1 MWDLKNIILFISSI
15 IVVIIISM
23 KMENANPVF
32 NWFESEKQK
41 TIEYQTK
48 VWTETREDFA
58 DLVKKFGLLGKKKD
72 ESHD

>member
-1 MWDLKNIILFISSI
+1 MWDIKNIMLFICSL
-15 IVVIIISM
+15 IVVILISM
-23 KMENANPVF
+23 KMAKANPVF

-72 ESHD
+72 ESHE

>member
-1 MWDLKNIILFISSI
+1 MWDLKNIMLFICSI

-23 KMENANPVF
+23 KMANAYPVL
-32 NWFESEKQK
+32 NWFESDNQK
-41 TIEYQTK
+41 SIEYQTK

-58 DLVKKFGLLGKKKD
+58 DLVKKFGLLGEKKD

>member
-1 MWDLKNIILFISSI
+1 MA
-15 IVVIIISM
+15 
-23 KMENANPVF
+23 NANPVL

-48 VWTETREDFA
+48 AWTETREDFA
-58 DLVKKFGLLGKKKD
+58 DLVKKFGLLGEKKD

>member
-1 MWDLKNIILFISSI
+1 MWDIRSIMLFICSV
-15 IVVIIISM
+15 IVVIIISV
-23 KMENANPVF
+23 KMAHANPVL

-58 DLVKKFGLLGKKKD
+58 DLVKKFGLLGEKKD

>member
-1 MWDLKNIILFISSI
+1 MWDLKNIMLFICSI

-23 KMENANPVF
+23 KMANANPVL

-48 VWTETREDFA
+48 AWTKTKESNRKYTIR
-58 DLVKKFGLLGKKKD
+58 LLITCKRSSG
-72 ESHD
+72 

>member
-1 MWDLKNIILFISSI
+1 MWDIKSIMLFICSVN
-15 IVVIIISM
+15 VVIIISV
-23 KMENANPVF
+23 KMAHANPVL

-58 DLVKKFGLLGKKKD
+58 DLVKKFGLLGEKKD

>member
-1 MWDLKNIILFISSI
+1 MWDLKNIMLFICSL
-15 IVVIIISM
+15 IVVILISM
-23 KMENANPVF
+23 KMAKANPVF

>member
-1 MWDLKNIILFISSI
+1 MWTFKSVSLFVVSL
-15 IVVIIISM
+15 IVVILISM
-23 KMENANPVF
+23 SMANANPVL

-58 DLVKKFGLLGKKKD
+58 DLVKKFGLLGEKKD